1 MRVLYEPTTILA
13 IAAVTTFAGDV
24 MAANAA
30 KSQAGAE
37 AAFLETQARQ
47 EEIAATRELRDTDK
61 EKKRFL
67 ARTRAVLAAQGDT
80 TGSTAL
86 STLSESAG
94 EFGIRSERIRQDR
107 DVARKSLLSRST
119 NVRRVGAA
127 ERRAGLVKAAG
138 NLGVRT
144 AKAMD

>member
-1 MRVLYEPTTILA
+1 MLHR
-13 IAAVTTFAGDV
+13 
-24 MAANAA
+24 
-30 KSQAGAE
+30 S
-37 AAFLETQARQ
+37 ARSKH
-47 EEIAATRELRDTDK
+47 ASFSDK

-86 STLSESAG
+86 STISESAG
-94 EFGIRSERIRQDR
+94 EFGVRSERIRQDR

-138 NLGVRT
+138 NLGIRT
-144 AKAMD
+144 ATAMDE